1 MGLTEKLAGARKTNW
16 LTEDFSEAEVKTVVE
31 LAKIS
36 ATIERRRLEMGMT
49 QKQFADYMG
58 VTQSMVSKW
67 ESREYNFTIKSLN
80 DICQKLNLELSVGLE
95 KKGAPIEYNLIK
107 WDTDKA
113 MAHKSN
119 NVWMTRLTIEEAIA

>member
-1 MGLTEKLAGARKTNW
+1 MGLTEKLTGARKTNW
-16 LTEDFSEAEVKTVVE
+16 FTEDLSEAEVKTVVE

-80 DICQKLNLELSVGLE
+80 DICQKLNLELSVGLD
-95 KKGAPIEYNLIK
+95 KKGSPKKYK
-107 WDTDKA
+107 
-113 MAHKSN
+113 
-119 NVWMTRLTIEEAIA
+119 

>member
-1 MGLTEKLAGARKTNW
+1 MGLSAKLTGARKTNW
-16 LTEDFSEAEVKTVVE
+16 ITEDFSEAEVKTVVE

-95 KKGAPIEYNLIK
+95 KKGAPIEYK
-107 WDTDKA
+107 GAGAGYVPFCCKKVRETKPVRQTA
-113 MAHKSN
+113 PVAC
-119 NVWMTRLTIEEAIA
+119 